1 MSYVNNYFYSRIGL
15 EGLSY
20 DHAEHELSAIAKF
33 LVLNL
38 YRQVV
43 VYIETQ

>member
-20 DHAEHELSAIAKF
+20 DAEHELSAIAKF

>member
-20 DHAEHELSAIAKF
+20 DAEHELSIAKF
-33 LVLNL
+33 LS
-38 YRQVV
+38 
-43 VYIETQ
+43 